1 MTDSTSVQRKIYP
14 LKTDDKVYIPRHL
27 ERADCSFPEP
37 SHVATHTGPSES
49 CVYFAW
55 GGIQERHD
63 EPEIASYLSMQEF
76 ISINLIPLYLRDAV
90 RSLSQLG
97 VLCQLPR
104 QLSRENPA
112 NVIIGGISMGAEMQ
126 FDMVRVIETC
136 AETIRGFFELDVRHL
151 GPLRGRFWF
160 FELDVRH
167 LGPIRGRFFLNGGP
181 RIRFETRSSHY
192 TNGLGFLWGQPEAQ
206 YGLMGD
212 EAASSRRTLHTTP
225 NEIFRLTSTSHYQ
238 TVLEMPWDIA
248 QRLKALHSA

>member
-55 GGIQERHD
+55 GRIQERHD
-63 EPEIASYLSMQEF
+63 EPEFASYLSMQEF
-76 ISINLIPLYLRDAV
+76 NSINLIPLYLRDAV

-126 FDMVRVIETC
+126 FNMVRVIETC

-151 GPLRGRFWF
+151 GPLC
-160 FELDVRH
+160 
-167 LGPIRGRFFLNGGP
+167 GRFFFNGGP

-192 TNGLGFLWGQPEAQ
+192 TNGLGFFRGQPEAQ

>member
-37 SHVATHTGPSES
+37 SHVATQTGPSES
-49 CVYFAW
+49 CIYFAW

-63 EPEIASYLSMQEF
+63 EPGIASVLSMQEF
-76 ISINLIPLYLRDAV
+76 TSINLIPLNLRDAV
-90 RSLSQLG
+90 KSLSQLG

-112 NVIIGGISMGAEMQ
+112 NVIIGGISLGAEMQ
-126 FDMVRVIETC
+126 FNMVRVIETC
-136 AETIRGFFELDVRHL
+136 AETIRGFFELDVRQL
-151 GPLRGRFWF
+151 GPLG
-160 FELDVRH
+160 
-167 LGPIRGRFFLNGGP
+167 GRFFFNGGP

-192 TNGLGFLWGQPEAQ
+192 TNGLGFLRGQPEAQ

-212 EAASSRRTLHTTP
+212 EAVSSRRTLHTTP